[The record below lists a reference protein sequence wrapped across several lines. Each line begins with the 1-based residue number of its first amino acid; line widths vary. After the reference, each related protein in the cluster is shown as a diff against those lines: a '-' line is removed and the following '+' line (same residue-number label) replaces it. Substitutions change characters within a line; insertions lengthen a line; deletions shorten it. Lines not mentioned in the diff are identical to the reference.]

1 MKIRTDDNVIVISGK
16 DKGKTG
22 KVIRVDRKRGRVFVE
37 GLNIVK
43 RHQRANP
50 ARANAPV
57 GVIEREGGIH
67 VSNVAILDPKD
78 NKPTRVAL
86 CVVGS
91 TIATLEMWI
100 GPSRSITPTCRLGR
114 PGTGR
119 WWRLIMFRP
128 STKTRSRSGSTRMTL
143 PVFPLSL
150 PEITTTLSS
159 LRILA
164 MSRAPPGRARRSS

>member
-22 KVIRVDRKRGRVFVE
+22 KVIRVDRRRDRVYVE

-67 VSNVAILDPKD
+67 ISNVAILDPKD
-78 NKPTRVAL
+78 KKPTRV
-86 CVVGS
+86 
-91 TIATLEMWI
+91 
-100 GPSRSITPTCRLGR
+100 
-114 PGTGR
+114 GTRRTEQGNR
-119 WWRLIMFRP
+119 MRV
-128 STKTRSRSGSTRMTL
+128 TKRSGTEL
-143 PVFPLSL
+143 D
-150 PEITTTLSS
+150 
-159 LRILA
+159 
-164 MSRAPPGRARRSS
+164 